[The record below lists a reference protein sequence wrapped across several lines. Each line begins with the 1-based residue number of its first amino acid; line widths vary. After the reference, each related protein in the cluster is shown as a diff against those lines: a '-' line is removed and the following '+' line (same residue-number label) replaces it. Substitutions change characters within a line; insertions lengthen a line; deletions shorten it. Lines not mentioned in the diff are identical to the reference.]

1 MIFLT
6 DDLALN
12 LSNIENKISKNEL
25 LNDEDLKILLLN
37 ILQLEDSHENE

>member
-6 DDLALN
+6 DDLTLN